1 LRNREYRKDVAVRI
15 VRRWT
20 RTAVILLSEVC
31 SRLKS
36 LRREFASLPVARIEL
51 RFGSLQFV
59 ASLLVFILGV
69 PAAKGQQNPRT
80 NPAQETPRMLDD
92 LLDRIE
98 SLPIEY
104 RADLTFTLLKQA
116 PQRISRDRRNRL
128 LNSIL
133 ADAYTAKYPLP
144 LVYANS
150 KRGTVDSQRALD
162 LVWLPLDRVSIE
174 GTALGLSFDAP
185 SKLWAAFDN
194 VPSPHTRT
202 DCSES
207 LTPDAGPYYRAMVRL
222 FRKGLPGMY
231 PNQRSAEDYLV
242 EAVQRIESPAQL
254 LGFLD
259 AVNTY
264 ELDSSRQNDVILAL
278 TSRVGILTPLDREMS
293 GAEGANNNLTAALEL
308 FITKNRLSKQAT
320 AALLQ
325 AYRRLLINGLHLE
338 ACDDFTLDRAAEASR
353 FNALDTS
360 LIGESPKPVGLLT
373 ETDLQATGRGGS
385 AKVELIESDELL
397 RAQTHRLFQ
406 LFEANQENKYDPYS
420 DQPPLQPDSAD
431 IGDILTAA
439 KEIPQTTDESE
450 LSRYE
455 NRQALLMTALKLLPS
470 GPSFQD
476 IVDAEVSFL
485 NLNPI
490 EESSPPEWLRALKDL
505 VLMSRPVPMRGDL
518 ASRADEQNGKRRIM
532 PTLDAAFIRSTLRR
546 YQSDRIIAAYI
557 AYEDTIS
564 PPYEF

>member
-1 LRNREYRKDVAVRI
+1 LRNREYRKDVTGRMI

-20 RTAVILLSEVC
+20 RTAVTRLSEVC

-36 LRREFASLPVARIEL
+36 SRRELAGLRVARIKL
-51 RFGSLQFV
+51 RFGPHQFI
-59 ASLLVFILGV
+59 ASLLVFVLGV
-69 PAAKGQQNPRT
+69 HASKSQQGLRT
-80 NPAQETPRMLDD
+80 GPAQETPQILD

-128 LNSIL
+128 LNSII
-133 ADAYTAKYPLP
+133 ADSYTAKYPLP

-162 LVWLPLDRVSIE
+162 LVWLPLDRASIE
-174 GTALGLSFDAP
+174 GTALALSLDPP

-194 VPSPHTRT
+194 VPIPRERT

-207 LTPDAGPYYRAMVRL
+207 LTPDTRPYYRTMVRL
-222 FRKGLPGMY
+222 LRKGLPGAY

-254 LGFLD
+254 LGFVD
-259 AVNTY
+259 AVNNY
-264 ELDSSRQNDVILAL
+264 ELDTNRQSDVIRAL
-278 TSRVGILTPLDREMS
+278 TSRIGILTPSDREMS
-293 GAEGANNNLTAALEL
+293 GAEGSNSDLTAAVEL
-308 FITKNRLSKQAT
+308 FVTKKRLSKLAA
-320 AALLQ
+320 AALLH
-325 AYRRLLINGLHLE
+325 AYRRFLINGLQQE
-338 ACDDFTLDRAAEASR
+338 ACDDFTLDRAAEAR
-353 FNALDTS
+353 HFNALDTS

-373 ETDLQATGRGGS
+373 EADLQATGRSGS
-385 AKVELIESDELL
+385 AKDELIESDVLL

-406 LFEANQENKYDPYS
+406 LFESNQENRYDPSS
-420 DQPPLQPDSAD
+420 DQPPLQPESSD
-431 IGDILTAA
+431 ISDILSAA
-439 KEIPQTTDESE
+439 KDIPQTTDESL
-450 LSRYE
+450 LSGYE
-455 NRQALLMTALKLLPS
+455 NRQALLMTALKILPS

-476 IVDAEVSFL
+476 VVDAEVAFL
-485 NLNPI
+485 NLNPV
-490 EESSPPEWLRALKDL
+490 EESSPPAWLRALKDL
-505 VLMSRPVPMRGDL
+505 VLISRRFSMQGEL
-518 ASRADEQNGKRRIM
+518 AIRADEQNGKRRIT
-532 PTLDAAFIRSTLRR
+532 PSLDAAFIRSTLRR

-564 PPYEF
+564 PAYEF